1 METNVLYVCF
11 ICDQNISRNFLAS
24 VKDGSLE
31 PYLKKEEEVK
41 KSESSQEDVKKEEVK
56 KSERSQEEVKKEEVK
71 DEL

>member
-1 METNVLYVCF
+1 MCAP
-11 ICDQNISRNFLAS
+11 CDQNISRKFLAS

-31 PYLKKEEEVK
+31 PYLKKEEVK

-56 KSERSQEEVKKEEVK
+56 KSERSQEDVKKEEVK